1 MNLLRK
7 ILFPF
12 AILYG
17 IITSIRNFLFDIGIL
32 KSYSFNIPIIA
43 VGNLSLGG
51 TGKTPQIEYLI
62 RLLSPKYKVA
72 TLSRGYKRKSKGFI
86 LADANSNAA
95 IIGDEPFQFFTK
107 FKKCHVAVDANRKN
121 GIEKLL
127 SLSDKPQIILLD
139 DAFQHRKVKAGFYIL
154 LTSFDELFTN
164 DCIFPVG
171 NLRESK
177 KQAKR
182 ANMIIVTKC
191 PATISEIAK
200 DSIKQKIGDKVPL
213 FFSYIDYDDTVFN
226 ANESKKVAEIKDQE
240 LLVLAGIA
248 KPEPFFNY
256 INSDSKMAFPDH
268 HDFSENDIMKIKE
281 KAQNKLII
289 TTEKD
294 FMRLSGKLPSTQ
306 LFYLPIKT
314 RFVSEG
320 ERFDTIITN
329 YVESS
334 SRNG

>member
-1 MNLLRK
+1 
-7 ILFPF
+7 
-12 AILYG
+12 
-17 IITSIRNFLFDIGIL
+17 
-32 KSYSFNIPIIA
+32 
-43 VGNLSLGG
+43 
-51 TGKTPQIEYLI
+51 
-62 RLLSPKYKVA
+62 
-72 TLSRGYKRKSKGFI
+72 
-86 LADANSNAA
+86 
-95 IIGDEPFQFFTK
+95 
-107 FKKCHVAVDANRKN
+107 
-121 GIEKLL
+121 
-127 SLSDKPQIILLD
+127 
-139 DAFQHRKVKAGFYIL
+139 
-154 LTSFDELFTN
+154 
-164 DCIFPVG
+164 
-171 NLRESK
+171 
-177 KQAKR
+177 
-182 ANMIIVTKC
+182 MIIVTKC

-213 FFSYIDYDDTVFN
+213 FFSYIDYDDTIFN
-226 ANESKKVAEIKDQE
+226 VNESKKVAEIKDQE

-256 INSDSKMAFPDH
+256 FNSDAIMAFPDH

-294 FMRLSGKLPSTQ
+294 FMRLSGKLPSAQ

-314 RFVSEG
+314 CFVSEG